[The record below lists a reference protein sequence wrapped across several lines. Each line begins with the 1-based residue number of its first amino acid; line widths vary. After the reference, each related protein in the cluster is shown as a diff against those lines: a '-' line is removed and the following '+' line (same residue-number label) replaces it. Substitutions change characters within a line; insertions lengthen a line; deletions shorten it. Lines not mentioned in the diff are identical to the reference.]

1 MAETA
6 VFVCQGQRGKNYRK
20 LLKRRSRHTRRET
33 KAGKELADVRGR
45 RKVFLGEVYDF
56 SDPCWRVRYLE
67 GDGRSGIV
75 TKSNKERSWRQL
87 QLEPVVRES
96 GPSESRRVWGGG
108 TTSRAMK
115 GKELEASA

>member
-67 GDGRSGIV
+67 GDWE
-75 TKSNKERSWRQL
+75 ERNRHEVKQ
-87 QLEPVVRES
+87 
-96 GPSESRRVWGGG
+96 
-108 TTSRAMK
+108 
-115 GKELEASA
+115 GKELAAASA